1 MASETTTATDNTLWI
16 SKSFF
21 MKCKQ
26 CGNESQTI
34 TNKFFTDCGES
45 LVKWCL
51 KCDDNKQLI
60 HSNFCSN
67 CGESLIEIDDC
78 FKNIP
83 IIQRSKTV
91 KEIVDEDDTV
101 WGVLSKALSGNNY
114 VSRAQTYYEFMAGVS
129 GLLAGFTYI
138 TTSEE
143 PSLTGVSRTIYGIV
157 GLSGFVSALVAT
169 ITSIILW
176 VSLSILG
183 PECYQ
188 FFGEN
193 FGRFH
198 HYPAVFTV
206 LSFIFMSISII
217 ITVQG

>member
-1 MASETTTATDNTLWI
+1 M

-26 CGNESQTI
+26 CGNEGQLI
-34 TNKFFTDCGES
+34 TNTFCTSCGES
-45 LVKWCL
+45 LVKCCL
-51 KCDDNKQLI
+51 KCDDNRQLI
-60 HSNFCSN
+60 HSKFCSN
-67 CGESLIEIDDC
+67 CGESLIKTDDS
-78 FKNIP
+78 KENSP
-83 IIQRSKTV
+83 IIQRLKSV
-91 KEIVDEDDTV
+91 KEIVDKDDTV

-206 LSFIFMSISII
+206 LSFIFMSI
-217 ITVQG
+217 